1 MSLPGVYTLVAG
13 GGRWIQLDDDY
24 RTRGSNGGG
33 RGKMTENQAQVSSG
47 LDVGTVLVHDFRAG
61 DLLVDDRTEEAHWRA
76 VLKRGLDVG
85 ASLVLLLTF
94 ALPLSLIAIM
104 IKLDSP
110 GPIFFRVRRVGRY
123 GEHFRML
130 KFRKMHHD
138 ATGGPLTVHGDPR
151 LTRIGSLMTR
161 TRLDELPQLWDVLCG
176 RMSIIGPRPED
187 PAFVEMHRDDYDRI
201 LTVRPG
207 ITGLSQLAYK
217 EEATI
222 VDASRPVD
230 DYVARILPQK
240 LTMDKLYASAWTI
253 KLDFEVVYWTFVT
266 LVLKHPIAVNRVTG
280 AMNIRRRPRVPMPGG
295 ARDTST
301 VSVAGDL
308 ASSARAHQRRR
319 ADVTNADVAAER
331 DRLSG

>member
-1 MSLPGVYTLVAG
+1 
-13 GGRWIQLDDDY
+13 
-24 RTRGSNGGG
+24 
-33 RGKMTENQAQVSSG
+33 MTEHQPKVSSR
-47 LDVGTVLVHDFRAG
+47 LDVSTVLVRDFRAG
-61 DLLVDDRTEEAHWRA
+61 DFLVDKRTGETHWRA
-76 VLKRGLDVG
+76 LVKRGIDVA
-85 ASLVLLLTF
+85 ASLALLLLF
-94 ALPLSLIAIM
+94 LIPLSVIAIL

-110 GPIFFRVRRVGRY
+110 GPIFFRVRRVGHH
-123 GEHFRML
+123 GEHFLML

-151 LTRIGSLMTR
+151 LTKIGSLMTR

-187 PAFVEMHRDDYDRI
+187 PAFVDMHREDYDRI
-201 LTVRPG
+201 LSVRPG

-222 VDASRPVD
+222 VDALRPVD

-280 AMNIRRRPRVPMPGG
+280 AMNIRRSRSPRPARSVSRVRFASQNRSRTG
-295 ARDTST
+295 ATGE
-301 VSVAGDL
+301 VAT
-308 ASSARAHQRRR
+308 AAQVYRRR
-319 ADVTNADVAAER
+319 ATDLALPDVVAAKA
-331 DRLSG
+331 DQLSTRAAD

>member
-1 MSLPGVYTLVAG
+1 
-13 GGRWIQLDDDY
+13 
-24 RTRGSNGGG
+24 
-33 RGKMTENQAQVSSG
+33 MTENQAKVSSN
-47 LDVGTVLVHDFRAG
+47 LDVGTVLVRDFRAG
-61 DLLVDDRTEEAHWRA
+61 DLLVHDRTGETHWRA
-76 VLKRGLDVG
+76 VVKRGIDVV
-85 ASLVLLLTF
+85 ASLLLLLVF
-94 ALPLSLIAIM
+94 ALPLSLMAVL

-110 GPIFFRVRRVGRY
+110 GPIFFRVRRVGRH
-123 GEHFRML
+123 GEDFRML

-138 ATGGPLTVHGDPR
+138 ATGGPLTMHRDPR
-151 LTRIGSLMTR
+151 LTRIGGLMTR

-176 RMSIIGPRPED
+176 RMSMIGPRPED
-187 PAFVEMHRDDYDRI
+187 PAFVQMHSEDYDRI

-280 AMNIRRRPRVPMPGG
+280 AMNIRRRPRAPVPAG
-295 ARDTST
+295 ARDTAS

-308 ASSARAHQRRR
+308 ASRPRAYQRRT
-319 ADVTNADVAAER
+319 DVVNTDVVAER

>member
-1 MSLPGVYTLVAG
+1 
-13 GGRWIQLDDDY
+13 
-24 RTRGSNGGG
+24 
-33 RGKMTENQAQVSSG
+33 MTENQTKVSSG
-47 LDVGTVLVHDFRAG
+47 LDVGTVLVRDFRAG
-61 DLLVDDRTEEAHWRA
+61 DLLVDRTRETHWRPI
-76 VLKRGLDVG
+76 LKRGLDLV
-85 ASLVLLLTF
+85 ASSLLLLVF
-94 ALPLSLIAIM
+94 AVPLALIAVT
-104 IKLDSP
+104 IKIDSP
-110 GPIFFRVRRVGRY
+110 GPVFFRVRRVGRH

-138 ATGGPLTVHGDPR
+138 ATGGPLTMHHDPR

-217 EEATI
+217 EESTI

-230 DYVARILPQK
+230 DYVTRILPQK

-280 AMNIRRRPRVPMPGG
+280 AMNIRRRPRVSAP
-295 ARDTST
+295 
-301 VSVAGDL
+301 AGSPQR
-308 ASSARAHQRRR
+308 SSAGGTGDVGSSGVNHQRR
-319 ADVTNADVAAER
+319 ATDVGNADLAAKG
-331 DRLSG
+331 DRLPS